1 MSISEHERSGFKLK
15 KSNKK
20 AKKASKV
27 YSSGTLT
34 KKIAKSVSMK
44 NPPISQSSSIS
55 TYKYKAPTYKPPGPY
70 KFGGS
75 YGKAS
80 SRYKSAYRRYVKQ
93 RKAGS
98 GSGGRGGGSR
108 G

>member
-1 MSISEHERSGFKLK
+1 MSISEYERSGFKLK
-15 KSNKK
+15 SKKK

-27 YSSGTLT
+27 YSSGALT
-34 KKIAKSVSMK
+34 KKIAKAVSMK
-44 NPPISQSSSIS
+44 NPPISSSSIS
-55 TYKYKAPTYKPPGPY
+55 SYKYKAPTYKPPGTY

-75 YGKAS
+75 YSKAS

-98 GSGGRGGGSR
+98 GSGGVGRRG
-108 G
+108 